1 MCFQSKLLLV
11 ANTRSFVTAAPRACV
26 QAVAA
31 AAAATNT
38 AAAMQQQ
45 SGDNADFQRSPLDT
59 QAAAGA
65 AAGGGI
71 SSLDSRLAK
80 NRRPTGQDGPA
91 GAGKA
96 AADDW
101 GAEPLGEDLLPM

>member
-1 MCFQSKLLLV
+1 VS
-11 ANTRSFVTAAPRACV
+11 

-31 AAAATNT
+31 AAAATSN

-45 SGDNADFQRSPLDT
+45 SGDLGDYQQSPADT
-59 QAAAGA
+59 QAAVVG
-65 AAGGGI
+65 GGGI
-71 SSLDSRLAK
+71 GSLDSRLAK
-80 NRRPTGQDGPA
+80 NRRPTAQDGPA
-91 GAGKA
+91 AAGKG